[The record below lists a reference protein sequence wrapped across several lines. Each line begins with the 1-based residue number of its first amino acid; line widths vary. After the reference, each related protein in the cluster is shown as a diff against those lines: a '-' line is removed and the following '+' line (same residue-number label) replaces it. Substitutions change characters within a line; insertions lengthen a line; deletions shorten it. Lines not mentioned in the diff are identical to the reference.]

1 MGYAMFAARKI
12 MLTDQINMTQ
22 LNLTKISNQLMDLA
36 DLGAAV
42 SDGEISAFD
51 IAECKNAGIAVS
63 AGWDMATGKYK
74 DGEYYLG
81 LLGAEKDARQMTGGS
96 WLANIGGA
104 GAGAGIAALL
114 MGTNPVGWI
123 IALAAGAGA
132 IIGNQLSAKTQ
143 ARNQYMKQYKEQYS
157 EKKQEEIARELQEK
171 IANMENELQKRQQV
185 LDTKL
190 QAYNKELESVKQAET
205 QGIENATPRSAGA

>member
-22 LNLTKISNQLMDLA
+22 LDLTKISNQLMDLA

-42 SDGEISAFD
+42 SDGDISAFD
-51 IAECKNAGIAVS
+51 IAECQQAGVTVS

-81 LLGAEKDARQMTGGS
+81 LLGAEVEARQMVGGS
-96 WLANIGGA
+96 WMANASGAAIGAAIGSLIPIPVVGTVA
-104 GAGAGIAALL
+104 GAILGG
-114 MGTNPVGWI
+114 
-123 IALAAGAGA
+123 
-132 IIGNQLSAKTQ
+132 IIGNQCSAKTQ
-143 ARNQYMKQYKEQYS
+143 QRNKYMKQYKKEYA

-171 IANMENELQKRQQV
+171 IAKMENELEKRKNS
-185 LDTKL
+185 LETKL
-190 QAYNKELESVKQAET
+190 QAYNADLEQVKQGEQ
-205 QGIENATPRSAGA
+205 QGIKNATPNYAGA